1 MAALRS
7 FLRKRCSTCN
17 ELMMTRRLISTEP
30 IIDSSSFAQRLRD
43 LPKDLPGTKIKR
55 EVSQLIGRTPLVF
68 LNKVTEGSGAYI
80 AVKQEMMQPT
90 SSIKDRPAFAMINDA
105 EKKNLISPG
114 KTTLIEPTSGNMG
127 ISMAFMAAMKGYKM
141 VLTMPSYTSLER
153 RVTMR
158 AFGADLILTDPT
170 KGMGGTVKK
179 AYDLLES
186 TPNAFML
193 QQFSNPA
200 NTQVHFETTGPE
212 IWEDTLGKVDIFV
225 MGIGSGGTVSGV
237 GQYLK
242 SQNPNV
248 QIYGVEPA
256 ESNVLNGGKPGPHH
270 ITGNG
275 VGFKPDILD
284 MDVMEKVLEVSSED
298 AVNMA
303 RELALK
309 EGLMVG
315 ISSGANTV
323 AALRLARMPEN
334 KGKLIVTVHPSFG
347 ERYLSSVLFQELRN
361 EAENMQPVII
371 EGKKYLAAQFCIW
384 CSRVSSKLPLMA
396 ALRSFLTKRCLT
408 YNELM
413 MTRRLMSTEPIIDSP
428 SFAQR
433 LRDLRTDLLDTKIK
447 REVYQLIGRTPLVFL
462 NKVTEGCG
470 AYIAVKQEMMMPT
483 ASIKDRPAFSMITDA
498 EKKNLISPG
507 KTTLIEPTSGNMGI
521 SMAFMAAM
529 RGYKM
534 VLTMPSYTSL
544 ERRVT
549 MRAFG
554 AGLVLTDPT
563 KGMEGT
569 VKKAYGLLESTPNA
583 FMLQQFSNP
592 ANTQAHFE
600 TTGPEIWEDTLGKV
614 DIFVMGIGSGG
625 TVSGVGQYL
634 KSQNPN
640 VKIYGVEP
648 AESNVLNGGK
658 PGPHHITGNGVGFKP
673 DILDMDV
680 MEKVLEVSSE
690 DAVNMARELAL
701 KEGLL
706 VGISSGANAI
716 AALRLAR
723 MPENKGK
730 LIVTVL
736 PSFGERYLSSVLFQE
751 LRREAENLQP
761 VAVD

>member
-7 FLRKRCSTCN
+7 FLRKRCLTCN

-30 IIDSSSFAQRLRD
+30 IIDSSSFVQRLRD

-68 LNKVTEGSGAYI
+68 LNKVTEGCGAYI

-141 VLTMPSYTSLER
+141 VLTMPSYTSIER

-298 AVNMA
+298 AVKMA

-361 EAENMQPVII
+361 EAENMQPV
-371 EGKKYLAAQFCIW
+371 
-384 CSRVSSKLPLMA
+384 
-396 ALRSFLTKRCLT
+396 
-408 YNELM
+408 
-413 MTRRLMSTEPIIDSP
+413 
-428 SFAQR
+428 
-433 LRDLRTDLLDTKIK
+433 
-447 REVYQLIGRTPLVFL
+447 
-462 NKVTEGCG
+462 
-470 AYIAVKQEMMMPT
+470 
-483 ASIKDRPAFSMITDA
+483 
-498 EKKNLISPG
+498 
-507 KTTLIEPTSGNMGI
+507 
-521 SMAFMAAM
+521 
-529 RGYKM
+529 
-534 VLTMPSYTSL
+534 
-544 ERRVT
+544 
-549 MRAFG
+549 
-554 AGLVLTDPT
+554 
-563 KGMEGT
+563 
-569 VKKAYGLLESTPNA
+569 
-583 FMLQQFSNP
+583 
-592 ANTQAHFE
+592 
-600 TTGPEIWEDTLGKV
+600 
-614 DIFVMGIGSGG
+614 
-625 TVSGVGQYL
+625 
-634 KSQNPN
+634 
-640 VKIYGVEP
+640 
-648 AESNVLNGGK
+648 
-658 PGPHHITGNGVGFKP
+658 
-673 DILDMDV
+673 
-680 MEKVLEVSSE
+680 
-690 DAVNMARELAL
+690 
-701 KEGLL
+701 
-706 VGISSGANAI
+706 
-716 AALRLAR
+716 
-723 MPENKGK
+723 
-730 LIVTVL
+730 
-736 PSFGERYLSSVLFQE
+736 
-751 LRREAENLQP
+751 
-761 VAVD
+761 AVD